1 MSDEGR
7 VIARIHEDFTDK
19 SQKPGFPGFMLMATW
34 LVAIVWFV
42 LSRDTLGG
50 IAAMIFWIGNTIV
63 WGGLMLAR
71 RRRVW
76 IVRDA
81 AESVKIEDVLSH

>member
-1 MSDEGR
+1 
-7 VIARIHEDFTDK
+7 
-19 SQKPGFPGFMLMATW
+19 
-34 LVAIVWFV
+34 
-42 LSRDTLGG
+42 
-50 IAAMIFWIGNTIV
+50 MIFWIGNTIV

>member
-1 MSDEGR
+1 MLDDGR
-7 VIARIHEDFTDK
+7 VIARIHEEFTDK

-34 LVAIVWFV
+34 LVAIAWFV

-50 IAAMIFWIGNTIV
+50 IAAMIFWIGNTMV
-63 WGGLMLAR
+63 WGGLILAR

-76 IVRDA
+76 IVRA
-81 AESVKIEDVLSH
+81 VAEQPKLDDVIAH